1 MELRE
6 IIAINLKF
14 YRFKDNKTQEQFYSE
29 SGLNY
34 KYLSKIE
41 NGKINVTVDFIDNI
55 AKVLKIERDKLITYD
70 ESHIIDKKRIDSK
83 K

>member
-14 YRFKDNKTQEQFYSE
+14 YRFKDNKTQEQFYS
-29 SGLNY
+29 SAGLNY

-55 AKVLKIERDKLITYD
+55 ARILKIERDKLITYD
-70 ESHIIDKKRIDSK
+70 KNHIIDKKRIDSK